1 MLSGVFKE
9 ETRKWWYTQDIDSNI
24 KNSAINLPLAS
35 SSQIPSKQ
43 YPLQT
48 VASD

>member
-1 MLSGVFKE
+1 M
-9 ETRKWWYTQDIDSNI
+9 
-24 KNSAINLPLAS
+24 INLRLAS

-48 VASD
+48 VASDRPFLLWPHIHFSETCSHASSTQA